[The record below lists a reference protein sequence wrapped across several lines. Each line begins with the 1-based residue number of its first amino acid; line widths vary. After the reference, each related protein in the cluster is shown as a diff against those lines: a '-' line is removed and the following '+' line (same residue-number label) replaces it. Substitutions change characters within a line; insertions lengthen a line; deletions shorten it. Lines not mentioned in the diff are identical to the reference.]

1 MKQTLR
7 NLFAPLL
14 KPLEAG
20 DEPYHYKPLSRKI
33 LLFFGV
39 VFCGLGVLVLYLMP
53 ADPDPGY
60 YLPVIVFLAAGSYG
74 LVVGLLG
81 NDRAVAKIWGNK

>member
-1 MKQTLR
+1 MKNALR
-7 NLFAPLL
+7 ALFSPLL

-20 DEPYHYKPLSRKI
+20 DEPYHYKSLSRKI

-39 VFCGLGVLVLYLMP
+39 IFCGLGALVCYLIP
-53 ADPDPGY
+53 AGADVVY
-60 YLPVIVFLAAGSYG
+60 YLPVVVFIVAGSYG
-74 LVVGLLG
+74 LIVGLLG